1 MLPERKDPFMR
12 NKRVGNGRERVM
24 TSGFAI
30 SHLLMAYGERCKE
43 LEAFNTSE
51 QRWPCSG
58 CRTANSSAGA
68 KGCCGWALFGG
79 EPETCTLVTA

>member
-1 MLPERKDPFMR
+1 MR

-24 TSGFAI
+24 TSWFAI

-51 QRWPCSG
+51 QPG
-58 CRTANSSAGA
+58 FVLVAQQRTARPGPSAAVG
-68 KGCCGWALFGG
+68 GHCFGG
-79 EPETCTLVTA
+79 EPETCTFVTA